1 MSRVYGRRIDGNQAA
16 LVEALAWSGLWFWD
30 ATQGDLGVD
39 GLVVG
44 HDRIVPVEFKVP
56 SPTGRYRLTPR
67 ERTIHQQLE
76 AHGVTVEI
84 LTDLASLEVLYR
96 PMRNSYGAAR

>member
-1 MSRVYGRRIDGNQAA
+1 MSRHYGRRTDANQRP

-44 HDRIVPVEFKVP
+44 HGRIVPVEFKVP
-56 SPTGRYRLTPR
+56 SPTGRYTLTPR
-67 ERTIHQQLE
+67 EREIHGQLE
-76 AHGVTVEI
+76 AHGARVEI
-84 LTDLASLEVLYR
+84 LTDLKSLDVLYR
-96 PMRNSYGAAR
+96 PMRNSYAKA